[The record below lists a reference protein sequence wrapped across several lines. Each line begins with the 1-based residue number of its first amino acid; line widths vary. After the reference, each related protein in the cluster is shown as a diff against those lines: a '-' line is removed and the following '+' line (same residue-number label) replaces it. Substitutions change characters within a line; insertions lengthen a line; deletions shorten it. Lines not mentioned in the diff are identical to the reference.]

1 MNPRGKSVT
10 IIVQPDGAVDGRS
23 FRLPMWGLR
32 AAVAAAALLVAFLLF
47 VVLSYAPLVRAAAR
61 VPFLDRQVQ
70 RLEADNAKI
79 RELAAAL
86 DSMEK
91 RYEQVRGMVGADVVP
106 DIAEVSSTLPVAPPL
121 RAALADGPRYAS
133 GASIPRYWPLDDPS
147 YTTRGVADSSG
158 DDGRHEGVDIATAT
172 GTLVRASGGGTV
184 ADAGQDPVFG
194 NFVLITHPDDY
205 QTLYGH
211 LSRVVTGKGRTVEP
225 GEVIG
230 LAGNTGRSSA
240 PHLHFE
246 VRHKGAAVD
255 PTTLVKQEG

>member
-1 MNPRGKSVT
+1 MSPPGRSVT
-10 IIVQPDGAVDGRS
+10 IIVQPDGALEGRS

-32 AAVAAAALLVAFLLF
+32 ALVGAGALLAAFLLF

-61 VPFLDRQVQ
+61 VPFLDRKVQ
-70 RLEADNAKI
+70 KLEADNAKI

-91 RYEQVRGMVGADVVP
+91 KYEQVRGMVGADVVP
-106 DIAEVSSTLPVAPPL
+106 ALAEVASSLPVAPAI
-121 RAALADGPRYAS
+121 RAAMSDAPRYPT
-133 GASIPRYWPLDDPS
+133 GASIPGYWPIEEPS
-147 YTTRGVADSSG
+147 YTTRGVADSAG
-158 DDGRHEGVDIATAT
+158 DDERHEGVDIAAAT
-172 GTLVRASGGGTV
+172 GTPVRAAGGGTV

-194 NFVLITHPDDY
+194 NFVLVTHPDDY

-211 LSRVVTGKGRTVEP
+211 LSRIVTAKGRAVDP

-255 PTTLVKQEG
+255 PSTLIKQEG